1 MTKQTQQMP
10 LLMVIGSIANL
21 TSEEVEQIKKY
32 ITLETILDVQF
43 KDGDGEVM
51 IPTGFTPEVVG
62 DESTTPATVTVI
74 KNGSIVKKSVAR
86 TAYDFTSYEADKTTK
101 IADGVV
107 EITGNTVTIDETP
120 YIEVEV
126 MENDVPEWVGM
137 KFLVQNDAEPGDTL
151 YKIYNED
158 GTDTGMWVQIS
169 VQS

>member
-10 LLMVIGSIANL
+10 LLMVIADFGAL
-21 TSEEVEQIKKY
+21 TSEEVTQIKKY
-32 ITLETILDVQF
+32 IEQGTILDVEF
-43 KDGDGEVM
+43 KDEATGEVM
-51 IPTGFTPEVVG
+51 IPTGYVPEGEDTAAVFTI
-62 DESTTPATVTVI
+62 I
-74 KNGSIVKKSVAR
+74 KNGSIVQKSVAR

-107 EITGNTVTIDETP
+107 ELTGEKVKISDTDYV
-120 YIEVEV
+120 EVQV

-137 KFLVQNDAEPGDTL
+137 KFLVIATAEPGDEK

-158 GTDTGMWVQIS
+158 GSDTGMWVKIS

>member
-1 MTKQTQQMP
+1 MTKFTQQMP
-10 LLMVIGSIANL
+10 LLMVIGDLAYL
-21 TSEEVEQIKKY
+21 TTDEVEQIKKY
-32 ITLETILDVQF
+32 ITLGTLLDVQF

-51 IPTGFTPEVVG
+51 LPTGFKPAGE
-62 DESTTPATVTVI
+62 DTPAEFTVI
-74 KNGSIVKKSVAR
+74 KGGSIVKKSVAR

-107 EITGNTVTIDETP
+107 EVTGEKPVIDTTT
-120 YIEVEV
+120 YIEVQV

-137 KFLVQNDAEPGDTL
+137 KFLVPSDAAAGDEK

-169 VQS
+169 EQS

>member
-1 MTKQTQQMP
+1 MANQVQQMP
-10 LLMVIGSIANL
+10 LLMAVGNIASL
-21 TSEEVEQIKKY
+21 TTAEVNEIKGYIEQK
-32 ITLETILDVQF
+32 TILDVQF

-51 IPTGFTPEVVG
+51 IPVGFVPEG
-62 DESTTPATVTVI
+62 EDTPAVVTII

-107 EITGNTVTIDETP
+107 ELTGETVTIDDTS

-137 KFLVQNDAEPGDTL
+137 KFLVQADAEAGEEK

-169 VQS
+169 EQS

>member
-10 LLMVIGSIANL
+10 LLMVIGDFANL
-21 TSEEVEQIKKY
+21 TSEEVALINQKIE
-32 ITLETILDVQF
+32 LGTILDVEF
-43 KDGDGEVM
+43 KEGDITF
-51 IPTGFTPEVVG
+51 IPVGYTPEIKG
-62 DESTTPATVTVI
+62 DDSTTAATVTVI
-74 KNGSIVKKSVAR
+74 KGGSVVVKSAAR

-107 EITGNTVTIDETP
+107 EITGVKPVINDTT

-137 KFLVQNDAEPGDTL
+137 KFLVQSNAQPGDEK

-158 GTDTGMWVQIS
+158 GTDTGMWVKIS

>member
-10 LLMVIGSIANL
+10 LLMVIGNL
-21 TSEEVEQIKKY
+21 AYLTTEEVEQIKKY
-32 ITLETILDVQF
+32 ITLGTILDVEF
-43 KDGDGEVM
+43 KDADGEVM
-51 IPTGFTPEVVG
+51 IPTGFK
-62 DESTTPATVTVI
+62 PAGENTAAEVTVI
-74 KNGSIVKKSVAR
+74 KNGSIVKKSIAR

-107 EITGNTVTIDETP
+107 EVIGNTVTISDTP

-169 VQS
+169 EQS